1 MGRAESM
8 TDDEA
13 YNFAETLRTDQH
25 LTALRL
31 DGPEWTSLGDISG
44 DVFDLENDGKPLWFY
59 LDANGVHYVQVTF
72 NPPLSQ
78 FSAPVPSQYEHARSS
93 TRSSDPSRS
102 SGPLHSSDPSRL
114 TSDPLRSTSD
124 PSRPLTQIYED
135 YSSPVIIF
143 RRRVYVAKFN
153 VHVGKSVLRRFYVI
167 GFIDET
173 TS

>member
-1 MGRAESM
+1 MERIEPM

-13 YNFAETLRTDQH
+13 YNFAETLRTDQRI
-25 LTALRL
+25 TALRL
-31 DGPEWTSLGDISG
+31 NAPEWKSLDDISG
-44 DVFDLENDGKPLWFY
+44 DIFDLENNGKPLWFH
-59 LDANGVHYVQVTF
+59 LDANGVHYIQVTF

-78 FSAPVPSQYEHARSS
+78 FSTPVQALHVSS
-93 TRSSDPSRS
+93 SPLRSSDPSHLTN
-102 SGPLHSSDPSRL
+102 PLRL
-114 TSDPLRSTSD
+114 TSDPLQT
-124 PSRPLTQIYED
+124 LTQIYED

-173 TS
+173 TQ